1 MGAKRRWVG
10 LVLAVGLLAAACGGG
25 DDEEGAPTGG
35 QTGGA
40 RLAGQ
45 QLEVA
50 ATWSGAEQ
58 ANFTKVLDRFRERTG
73 ATSRF
78 TSTGDEIA
86 AVLGT
91 RIQGGSPP
99 DVAILPQPGLLSDLV
114 ARNAL
119 KPVADVAGEL
129 VDENYP
135 PGWRQLGSVNG
146 TLYGVWF
153 KAANKSTVW
162 YRPKAFADAGVQ
174 PPATWADLQRVA
186 GTIADSGVTPFAV
199 GGGDGWPL
207 TDWFENVYLRTAG
220 PEMYDKLARHEIPW
234 TDPSVKRALT
244 TLAEVFGKPQWLA
257 GGVNGV
263 LATTFD
269 RSVSQV
275 FADPPQAA
283 ILYEGDFV
291 VNNILKDTR
300 ARLGVDARIFDFPS
314 IAGSKPAVVG
324 GGDVAV
330 LLKDTPAGRE
340 LIRFLATPEAAE
352 PWAAAGGFTSP
363 NKNLD
368 PSRYANDINRQ
379 SARALTGAEI
389 FRFDLSDL
397 VPAAFGATAGQGL
410 WKILQDFVRN
420 PADVDGITQQLEAAA
435 AAARP

>member
-1 MGAKRRWVG
+1 MRGKRRWVG
-10 LVLAVGLLAAACGGG
+10 LLVALALVGAACGGG
-25 DDEEGAPTGG
+25 NDNKSTATSG
-35 QTGGA
+35 QTA
-40 RLAGQ
+40 STNLAGQ
-45 QLEVA
+45 EVEVA

-58 ANFTKVLDRFRERTG
+58 ANFAKVLDLFHRKTG
-73 ATSRF
+73 ATTRF
-78 TSTGDEIA
+78 TSTGDDIA
-86 AVLGT
+86 TVLGT
-91 RIQGGSPP
+91 RIQGGAPP
-99 DVAILPQPGLLSDLV
+99 DVAFLPQPGLLNDLA

-119 KPVADVAGEL
+119 KPVEAVAGKL
-129 VDENYP
+129 VDQNYP
-135 PGWRQLGSVNG
+135 AGWRQLGSVNG

-162 YRPKAFADAGVQ
+162 YRPKAFQDAGVQ
-174 PPATWADLQRVA
+174 PPQDWEGLKKVA

-220 PEMYDKLARHEIPW
+220 PENYDKLAKHQIPW
-234 TDPSVKRALT
+234 TDPSVKKALT
-244 TLAEVFGKPQWLA
+244 TLADIFGKPQWLA

-275 FADPPQAA
+275 FAQPPQAA

-291 VNNILKDTR
+291 ANNILKDTT
-300 ARLGVDARIFDFPS
+300 AKLGVDAKIFDFPA
-314 IAGSKPAVVG
+314 IAGSPPAVVG

-352 PWAAAGGFTSP
+352 PWAEAGGFTSP

-368 PSRYANDINRQ
+368 PARYANDINRRSAQ
-379 SARALTGAEI
+379 SLTEAQT

-397 VPAAFGATAGQGL
+397 VPAAFGATAGQGE
-410 WKILQDFVRN
+410 WKILQDYVRN
-420 PADVDGITQQLEAAA
+420 PSNVDGITQQLEAAA
-435 AAARP
+435 AAAKP